1 MPPCRALEMKMEK
14 IVVIGVGFIG
24 QYMGKGIRKI
34 LGTDDLHGRV
44 FGIKG
49 SPSGVRER
57 SAALGYEVSVADSG
71 RVIMRE
77 RPTIILLSPPPT
89 RAEGIIRNDILPYC
103 ELCRKEGLP
112 LPDIYSYIP
121 SPSPGVIR
129 NILGSDV
136 NVVKILPN
144 ILDNVRGFDLSPYGI
159 NYLTFPENTLW
170 PLDRKDL
177 LYLCMDCYGHTAAV
191 SDTDSLALLA
201 GKITS
206 HVCYEVS
213 YAFEDWLKK
222 AGLDV
227 PLDRIGKAMREAQ
240 YELFRDAQR
249 IGLSGYTGLQ
259 RLDMFIKEFMKGWF
273 SGLNRFTH
281 ETIRDLDVRE
291 ADRID
296 MCSFLLNVFPIAHS
310 PRKVLEQDTRNA
322 ATKGGI
328 LERGIEVFTRNVEA
342 PLRDSLEKF
351 LKGEACDIGAKAE
364 DRAYLISSEAYKRS
378 LHLA

>member
-1 MPPCRALEMKMEK
+1 MEK

-103 ELCRKEGLP
+103 ELCRKKGLP

-129 NILGSDV
+129 DILGNDV

-159 NYLTFPENTLW
+159 NYLTFPENALW

-213 YAFEDWLKK
+213 YAIEDRLKK

-281 ETIRDLDVRE
+281 ETIRNLDVRG
-291 ADRID
+291 ADRVD

-310 PRKVLEQDTRNA
+310 PRAVLEQDTKNA

-328 LERGIEVFTRNVEA
+328 LERGIEVFTRSVEA

-351 LKGEACDIGAKAE
+351 LKGEACEIGAKAE
-364 DRAYLISSEAYKRS
+364 HRAYLISSEAYKRS